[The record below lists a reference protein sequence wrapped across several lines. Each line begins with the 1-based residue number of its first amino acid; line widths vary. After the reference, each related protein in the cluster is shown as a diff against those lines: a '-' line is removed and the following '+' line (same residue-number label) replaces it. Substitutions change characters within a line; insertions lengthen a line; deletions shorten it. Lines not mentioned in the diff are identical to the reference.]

1 MLCFTGGIKMI
12 KWVVVWKAIAP
23 GSSQMEAKASIFMAE
38 SMKQAAEIC
47 ESRYGKI
54 AGYTLLVITPFS

>member
-1 MLCFTGGIKMI
+1 MI